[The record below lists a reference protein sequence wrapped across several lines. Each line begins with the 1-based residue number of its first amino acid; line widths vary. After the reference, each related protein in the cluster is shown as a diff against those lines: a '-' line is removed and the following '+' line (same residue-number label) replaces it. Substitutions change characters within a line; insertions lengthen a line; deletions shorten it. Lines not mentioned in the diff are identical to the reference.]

1 MNRLEFINAGLTI
14 MGLTQ
19 IQPSKIMDTNPNL
32 LIGKG
37 SPKLVGKN
45 YALLPEADKA
55 FREMS
60 AAAEK
65 QGISIKVVSSYRSF
79 ERQKSIW
86 NRKFLKF
93 KSQGMHDGAAIRK
106 IIEYSTLPGTSR
118 HHWGT
123 DIDIINAAPPQEGD
137 VLLTQKFHDDGPYNS
152 LREWME
158 TNAQGYGFLLPYTK
172 DENRSGFKYEPWHYS
187 YAPKSIPMLKKY
199 LELDHRELIFSPD
212 LKGGDGLNQ
221 EFLQS
226 YIKSHVM
233 GINPSLLRLI

>member
-1 MNRLEFINAGLTI
+1 MNRLEFINTGLAI
-14 MGLTQ
+14 MGLSQ
-19 IQPSKIMDTNPNL
+19 LQPDKIMNTDPLL

-37 SPKLVGKN
+37 SPNLVGKN

-55 FREMS
+55 FQAMS
-60 AAAEK
+60 AGAQK
-65 QGISIKVVSSYRSF
+65 QGITIKVVSSYRSF

-86 NRKFLKF
+86 NRKFLRF
-93 KSQGMHDGAAIRK
+93 KSQGIQDGAAIRK

-123 DIDIINAAPPQEGD
+123 DIDIIDAGPPQEGD
-137 VLLTQKFHDDGPYNS
+137 VLLTQKFHDNGPYNT

-158 TNAQGYGFLLPYTK
+158 THAQDYGFLLPYTR

-187 YAPKSIPMLKKY
+187 YAPKSIPMLKHY
-199 LELDHRELIFSPD
+199 LELDHRELIFSAD
-212 LKGGDGLNQ
+212 LKGGDDLDQ
-221 EFLQS
+221 EFLES

-233 GINPSLLRLI
+233 GIDPSLL